1 MTFDI
6 IIVSIVVLLGIV
18 FLLAEIFLLPGFTVS
33 GIAGFVF
40 LVGGIYY
47 AYIYMGL
54 RAGNFTLVISAFILM
69 GSFLYFIK
77 SKSLRRIALTTNIDA
92 KVDTS
97 DLKKIN
103 KDDIGITQSRL
114 NPIGKVFINDL
125 TVEAKSIDGEMIDE
139 DTEVVV
145 IKVDW
150 SNILVSVNKP
160 HNNEE
165 FNLHEDNQH

>member
-6 IIVSIVVLLGIV
+6 IIVSLVILLGII
-18 FLLAEIFLLPGFTVS
+18 FLLAEIFLLPGLTVS
-33 GIAGFVF
+33 GIAGFIF
-40 LVGGIYY
+40 FVGGIAY
-47 AYIYMGL
+47 AYMYMGT
-54 RAGNFTLVISAFILM
+54 RAGNFTLVISSFLIM

-103 KDDIGITQSRL
+103 KGDIGITQSRL

-139 DTEVVV
+139 DTEVEV
-145 IKVDW
+145 IKVEW
-150 SNILVSVNKP
+150 TNILVAKTKTQ
-160 HNNEE
+160 
-165 FNLHEDNQH
+165 DNQDITEI

>member
-6 IIVSIVVLLGIV
+6 IIVSLVILLGIV
-18 FLLAEIFLLPGFTVS
+18 FLLAEIFLLPGLTVS
-33 GIAGFVF
+33 GIAGFIF
-40 LVGGIYY
+40 LVGGIAY
-47 AYIYMGL
+47 AYMYMGT
-54 RAGNFTLVISAFILM
+54 RAGNFTLVISTFLLL

-97 DLKKIN
+97 DLLKIKKG
-103 KDDIGITQSRL
+103 DIGITQSRL
-114 NPIGKVFINDL
+114 NPIGKVFINGL

-139 DTEVVV
+139 DTEVEV

-150 SNILVSVNKP
+150 SNILVSKTKAKNDEV
-160 HNNEE
+160 
-165 FNLHEDNQH
+165 

>member
-6 IIVSIVVLLGIV
+6 IIVSLVILLGII
-18 FLLAEIFLLPGFTVS
+18 FLLAEIFLLPGLTVS
-33 GIAGFVF
+33 GIAGFIF
-40 LVGGIYY
+40 LVGGIAY
-47 AYIYMGL
+47 AYMYMGV
-54 RAGNFTLVISAFILM
+54 RAGNYTLVISSFLLM

-97 DLKKIN
+97 DLLKIKKG
-103 KDDIGITQSRL
+103 DIGITQSRL
-114 NPIGKVFINDL
+114 NPIGKVFINGL

-139 DTEVVV
+139 DTEVEV

-150 SNILVSVNKP
+150 SNILVSKTKAKNDEV
-160 HNNEE
+160 
-165 FNLHEDNQH
+165 

>member
-6 IIVSIVVLLGIV
+6 IIVSLVILLGIV
-18 FLLAEIFLLPGFTVS
+18 FLLAEIFLLPGLTVS
-33 GIAGFVF
+33 GIAGFIF
-40 LVGGIYY
+40 LVGGIAY
-47 AYIYMGL
+47 AYMYMGV
-54 RAGNFTLVISAFILM
+54 RAGNYTLVISSFLLM

-97 DLKKIN
+97 DLLKIKKG
-103 KDDIGITQSRL
+103 DIGITQSRL
-114 NPIGKVFINDL
+114 NPIGKVFINGL

-139 DTEVVV
+139 DTEVEV

-150 SNILVSVNKP
+150 SNILVSKTKAKNDEV
-160 HNNEE
+160 
-165 FNLHEDNQH
+165 